1 MEWKNWL
8 SLPLNQRTQL
18 PSQSGIYVVVDAE
31 EYVWYVGKTINL
43 NARWNGKG
51 HHRYKQLSRTNNKRA
66 YRIYWQNFP
75 PSQLSEKENIYIDLF
90 KPCLNYSR
98 VKTYA
103 RKPIESNEE
112 ISRILKTINKQTRLF
127 PSIRSVVVGYYTE
140 LNTNEDDDT
149 SLEDYT
155 CIVIVVN
162 INDYDSVISKSYEK
176 SLGRKGIHLK
186 GYWQIYE
193 SNCGVEDPTVQPAS
207 IPVFVIDNIVYEFV
221 CYSTLIDKF
230 EENRS
235 SLDYVEISKQ
245 NVLAL
250 KDMDILER
258 LSIYDGY
265 FSLRSENYLRYRI
278 PDLKPTFQLISKPT
292 E

>member
-8 SLPLNQRTQL
+8 SLPLTQRTQL

-31 EYVWYVGKTINL
+31 EQVWYVGKTINL

-66 YRIYWQNFP
+66 YRIYWQNFL
-75 PSQLSEKENIYIDLF
+75 PSQLSEKENKYIDLF
-90 KPCLNYSR
+90 KPYLNYSR

-103 RKPIESNEE
+103 RKPIQSNEE

-127 PSIRSVVVGYYTE
+127 PSVRSVVVGYYTE
-140 LNTNEDDDT
+140 LDTNEDDDT
-149 SLEDYT
+149 SLEEYT

-176 SLGRKGIHLK
+176 SLSRKGINLK
-186 GYWQIYE
+186 GCWQTYE
-193 SNCGVEDPTVQPAS
+193 SNCGIEDPTVKPAY
-207 IPVFVIDNIVYEFV
+207 IPTFVIDNIVYEFV
-221 CYSTLIDKF
+221 CYSRLIDKF
-230 EENRS
+230 EANRS
-235 SLDYVEISKQ
+235 SLDNIEIAKQ

-250 KDMDILER
+250 KDLDILSE
-258 LSIYDGY
+258 LSIHDGY
-265 FSLRSENYLRYRI
+265 FAFRSEDYLRYRI
-278 PDLKPTFQLISKPT
+278 PDLQSSFNLISKSS
-292 E
+292 

>member
-1 MEWKNWL
+1 LRGEGERESPSRSL
-8 SLPLNQRTQL
+8 SLPLCIYIKEHDVYTERERQR
-18 PSQSGIYVVVDAE
+18 P
-31 EYVWYVGKTINL
+31 
-43 NARWNGKG
+43 R
-51 HHRYKQLSRTNNKRA
+51 R
-66 YRIYWQNFP
+66 
-75 PSQLSEKENIYIDLF
+75 SEKENIYIDLF

-127 PSIRSVVVGYYTE
+127 PSVRSVVVGYYTE

-162 INDYDSVISKSYEK
+162 INDYDSVVSKSYEK

-278 PDLKPTFQLISKPT
+278 PDLQPTFQLISKPT